1 MDCILRCYHF
11 GMMTERSASK
21 IAYFSMEIAIDPAI
35 PTYGGGLGI
44 LAGDI
49 LRSAA
54 DLELPMVAVTL
65 VQRKGYFRQH
75 LGPAGNQI
83 EEPDPWFPD
92 SVLQSLEGTVTVRIE
107 DRDVLVRAWCYNI
120 RGMSGSV
127 VPVYLL
133 DTDLP
138 ENSDWDR
145 TLTDTL
151 YGGDQHYRI
160 CQETL
165 LGFGGISL
173 LHNLGLKHVSSY
185 HMNEGHAAF
194 LTLALLEEQLKL
206 RGYTVPVEADV
217 EAVRRRCLFT
227 THTPVQAGHD
237 RFPWNLV
244 RQVLGEGRTALL
256 QQCGFGVEGV
266 LNMTH
271 IAIHFSRYV
280 NGVAMRHGEVSQ
292 DMFPHFPIHAIT
304 NGVHAA
310 TWASP
315 PFQELFDREIPEWR
329 RDNAYMRYAVGIP
342 CEEIRKAHDHAKAAL
357 FKEVHRRTGVSL
369 DESVLTIGFA
379 RRAATYKRA
388 DLLFKDIERLKAIAK
403 SAGPLQI
410 LYGAKA
416 HPHDG
421 GGKALIQRVIQI
433 AAELRDDID
442 DIRVIYL
449 ENYNMALAKF
459 IISGV
464 DLWLNTPQRPQEAS
478 GTSGMKAAL
487 NGVPS
492 LSVLDGWWIEG
503 CVEGITGWAI
513 GYDSKISGDDSA
525 AESVS
530 LYEKLERQIIPMFYR
545 APEAYAEVMRS
556 AIALNASFFNTHRM
570 LNQYIANAYSPKTLI
585 QKAQEVR

>member
-1 MDCILRCYHF
+1 MA
-11 GMMTERSASK
+11 TERKVSDK
-21 IAYFSMEIAIDPAI
+21 IAYFSMEIALDPAV

-44 LAGDI
+44 LAGDM

-54 DLELPMVAVTL
+54 DLELPIIAVTL
-65 VQRKGYFRQH
+65 LYRKGYFRQR
-75 LGPAGNQI
+75 LDGGGNQT
-83 EEPDPWFPD
+83 EEADPWIPE
-92 SVLQSLEGTVTVRIE
+92 SVLQPVEGIFTVNIE
-107 DRDVLVRAWCYNI
+107 NRVVHVRAWRYNVH
-120 RGMSGSV
+120 GLAGFV

-160 CQETL
+160 CQEVVLGIGGVAL
-165 LGFGGISL
+165 LRSVGVK
-173 LHNLGLKHVSSY
+173 NANSY

-194 LTLALLEEQLKL
+194 LTLALLEEQLAVRK
-206 RGYTVPVEADV
+206 YTVPVEADFEV
-217 EAVRRRCLFT
+217 VRRRCLFT

-237 RFPWNLV
+237 RFPWELV
-244 RQVLGEGRTALL
+244 KQVLGEAQTTLL
-256 QQCGFGVEGV
+256 QQVGFGSDGV
-266 LNMTH
+266 LNMTNL
-271 IAIHFSRYV
+271 ALYFSRYV

-292 DMFPHFPIHAIT
+292 DMFPQFPIHAIT

-315 PFQELFDREIPEWR
+315 PFHDLFDREIPEWR

-342 CEEIRKAHDHAKAAL
+342 LEEIKKAHCLAKSAL
-357 FKEVHRRTGVSL
+357 IKEVQRRTGVLL
-369 DESVLTIGFA
+369 DESALTIGFA

-388 DLLFKDIERLKAIAK
+388 DLLFKDIERLKHIAE
-403 SAGPLQI
+403 SVGPIQI
-410 LYGAKA
+410 LYGGKA
-416 HPHDG
+416 HPHDA
-421 GGKALIQRVIQI
+421 GGKALIQRVIQ
-433 AAELRDDID
+433 AADGLKNEIKIL
-442 DIRVIYL
+442 YL

-459 IISGV
+459 ITSGV

-492 LSVLDGWWIEG
+492 LSVLDGWWLEG
-503 CVEGITGWAI
+503 CVEDVTGWAI
-513 GYDSKISGDDSA
+513 GYDSKISDDDSA
-525 AESVS
+525 AESAS
-530 LYEKLERQIIPMFYR
+530 LYDKLERKIIPMFYR
-545 APEAYAEVMRS
+545 APEAYAEVMRF

-570 LNQYIANAYSPKTLI
+570 LSQYKANAYYPKTLI
-585 QKAQEVR
+585 KKAQEV

>member
-1 MDCILRCYHF
+1 M
-11 GMMTERSASK
+11 

-35 PTYGGGLGI
+35 PSYGGGLGI
-44 LAGDI
+44 LAGDM

-65 VQRKGYFRQH
+65 VYRKGYFRQH
-75 LGPAGNQI
+75 LNAAGNQT
-83 EEPDPWFPD
+83 EEPDPWIPE
-92 SVLQSLEGTVTVRIE
+92 SVLQSVERTLTVRIE
-107 DRDVLVRAWCYNI
+107 GRDVLVRAWRYSI
-120 RGMSGSV
+120 RGMSGFV

-138 ENSDWDR
+138 ENSAWDR

-151 YGGDQHYRI
+151 YGGDQHYRL
-160 CQETL
+160 CQEVL
-165 LGFGGISL
+165 LGFGGVRL
-173 LHNLGLKHVSSY
+173 LHNLALKHVSNY

-194 LTLALLEEQLKL
+194 LTLALLEEQLKI
-206 RGYTVPVEADV
+206 RKYTVPVDANV

-227 THTPVQAGHD
+227 THTPVEAGHD
-237 RFPWNLV
+237 RFSWDLV
-244 RQVLGEGRTALL
+244 RRVLGEGRTELL
-256 QQCGFGVEGV
+256 QQSGFAAESV
-266 LNMTH
+266 LNMTNL
-271 IAIHFSRYV
+271 AIHFSRYV

-292 DMFPHFPIHAIT
+292 NMFPHSPIHAIT

-315 PFQELFDREIPEWR
+315 PFQELFDSEIPEWR

-342 CEEIRKAHDHAKAAL
+342 LEEIRKAHDSAKAAL
-357 FKEVHRRTGVSL
+357 FKEVHRRTGLSL

-388 DLLFKDIERLKAIAK
+388 DLLFKDIERLKAITK
-403 SAGPLQI
+403 SAGPIQI
-410 LYGAKA
+410 LYGGKA

-421 GGKALIQRVIQI
+421 GGKALIERVIQV
-433 AAELRDDID
+433 AAGINDDIK
-442 DIRVIYL
+442 IVYL
-449 ENYNMALAKF
+449 ENYDMSLAMF
-459 IISGV
+459 FVSGV

-492 LSVLDGWWIEG
+492 LSVLDGWWVEG
-503 CVEGITGWAI
+503 CVEGVTGWAI
-513 GYDSKISGDDSA
+513 GYDGKISGDDST
-525 AESVS
+525 AESIS

-570 LNQYIANAYSPKTLI
+570 LSQYRANAYSPKALI
-585 QKAQEVR
+585 RNAQEVR